1 MLCGLECLISPNVDD
16 DRRSRRTQ
24 NLGSSEIEVVAGI
37 ALPFKVSNM
46 IGTENGRIQI
56 IYIRTGMK
64 EIDNG
69 SPSLAALRALE
80 TAVRALSFTA
90 AVESSMSSFHSCKE
104 VGEIDEI
111 FVLHRIDDFR
121 HLRVVPSPRI
131 VLVSA

>member
-1 MLCGLECLISPNVDD
+1 MIGALGVP
-16 DRRSRRTQ
+16 RT
-24 NLGSSEIEVVAGI
+24 LASSEIEVAAGI

-46 IGTENGRIQI
+46 IGSENGRVQI
-56 IYIRTGMK
+56 ICIRTRMK
-64 EIDNG
+64 EIDDASRLG
-69 SPSLAALRALE
+69 LTIADRLRAIE
-80 TAVRALSFTA
+80 TSVRTLNFTG
-90 AVESSMSSFHSCKE
+90 AVESSKRSLHSCKE